1 MFKKTILYNKFVLY
15 AITIFAYVNLILSI
29 LTGNYAYPL
38 IFVLTFIIIYHF
50 VSKNMIIVYL
60 ATTILAGLFSG
71 ASSNSTRQ
79 LPGFDSSVSL
89 FSNASRIEGLENMED
104 DESNEVA
111 NAEIPLDRVD
121 RTDNTENK
129 DLVFDQ
135 YEGTVELDDMETMT
149 NNMANLQNM
158 LDPDSIKNITDDT
171 KKLINQQNELFK
183 TMENLGPI
191 VQNAQN
197 LLKNFGIDD
206 IGSLMNNLANKGAGG
221 SKAGKKKVIGAKIV
235 K

>member
-1 MFKKTILYNKFVLY
+1 M
-15 AITIFAYVNLILSI
+15 
-29 LTGNYAYPL
+29 
-38 IFVLTFIIIYHF
+38 YHF

-60 ATTILAGLFSG
+60 ATIIISGLFSG
-71 ASSNSTRQ
+71 SSLTISNKHLQ
-79 LPGFDSSVSL
+79 AFDSNISL
-89 FSNASRIEGLENMED
+89 FSNASQIEGLDNMGENE
-104 DESNEVA
+104 ENEIA
-111 NAEIPLDRVD
+111 NAELPLDRV
-121 RTDNTENK
+121 NKEND
-129 DLVFDQ
+129 DLIFDQ
-135 YEGTVELDDMETMT
+135 HEEVELDNMETMT
-149 NNMANLQNM
+149 NNMSNLQNM
-158 LDPDSIKNITDDT
+158 LDPESIKNITDDT

-221 SKAGKKKVIGAKIV
+221 SKAVKKNVSGAKIS